1 MALTATANESVIK
14 NIIDRLS
21 IPNCVFLKQSFN
33 RPNLHYDVREKK
45 KNTVLK
51 EIAAFIKSRHANETG
66 IIYCFA
72 RAHCEQVAQSLKDD
86 FGLRAEYYHA
96 GMPQVEKK
104 KTQDQ
109 WQSGEAQIIVSTVS
123 DMLSPPPFRCLS
135 SL

>member
-45 KNTVLK
+45 NTVLK
-51 EIAAFIKSRHANETG
+51 EIAAFIKSGHANEMG

-72 RAHCEQVAQSLKDD
+72 RAHCERVAQSLRDD
-86 FGLRAEYYHA
+86 FGLRAKYYHA
-96 GMPQVEKK
+96 GMPQTEKK
-104 KTQDQ
+104 KAQDQ
-109 WQSGEAQIIVSTVS
+109 WQSGEAQIIVSTVG
-123 DMLSPPPFRCLS
+123 DMLSPPVFRCLS

>member
-1 MALTATANESVIK
+1 MALTTTANELVIK

-33 RPNLHYDVREKK
+33 WPNLHYDVREKK
-45 KNTVLK
+45 NTILK

-72 RAHCEQVAQSLKDD
+72 RAHCEQVAQSLRDD

-96 GMPQVEKK
+96 GMPQTEKK
-104 KTQDQ
+104 KAQDQ
-109 WQSGEAQIIVSTVS
+109 WQSGEAQIIVSTVG
-123 DMLSPPPFRCLS
+123 DMLSPPVFKCLS